1 MRFTEEELRIAKSV
15 DLCAVASHLGYTVRR
30 IGKYHTLKEM
40 DSIRIY
46 NRTHWFRWSRR
57 YEKGE
62 NGGSQIDFL
71 RVFAGMDVKE
81 AVFWLID
88 FTGYRRLESKE
99 TLHGVIL
106 PNGIAAE
113 ERKEFVLPEYAGSN
127 AYLYNYLVNQRE
139 IAKEVVDHFVKAGI
153 LYEAKN
159 YHNVVFVGTDASGTP
174 KFASMRGVFDRSGR
188 SFKCDVEGNDKQY
201 GFHLHR
207 EACIEIVVFEAAID
221 LLSYMTIYPDK
232 QCDLLALGMV
242 ADAPLD
248 RYLKDYPDIRRIS
261 FCLDNDEAGQK
272 AEQQMMEKYKGLGY
286 SVTGRIVPLEY
297 KDVNEWLVSERKN
310 KMLSNPIEKRFK

>member
-1 MRFTEEELRIAKSV
+1 MCKLNVTNSDGLAASGVEVLTES
-15 DLCAVASHLGYTVRR
+15 
-30 IGKYHTLKEM
+30 KYYLKEVKAP
-40 DSIRIY
+40 DGY
-46 NRTHWFRWSRR
+46 QVDENV
-57 YEKGE
+57 YEIGLE
-62 NGGSQIDFL
+62 YFTQYDESGSQIDFL

-81 AVFWLID
+81 AVFWLLD
-88 FTGYRRLESKE
+88 FTGYKRLESKE

-127 AYLYNYLVNQRE
+127 AYLYDYLVNQRG

-174 KFASMRGVFDRSGR
+174 KFASMRGVFDRNGK

-207 EACIEIVVFEAAID
+207 EACIEIVVFEASID

-242 ADAPLD
+242 ADVPLD
-248 RYLKDYPDIRRIS
+248 RYLKDYPAIRKIS
-261 FCLDNDEAGQK
+261 FCLDNDEPGQK

-286 SVTGRIVPLEY
+286 LVCSIYIFRIVTPH
-297 KDVNEWLVSERKN
+297 S
-310 KMLSNPIEKRFK
+310 

>member
-1 MRFTEEELRIAKSV
+1 MVLSYQT
-15 DLCAVASHLGYTVRR
+15 
-30 IGKYHTLKEM
+30 
-40 DSIRIY
+40 
-46 NRTHWFRWSRR
+46 
-57 YEKGE
+57 
-62 NGGSQIDFL
+62 GSQQ
-71 RVFAGMDVKE
+71 
-81 AVFWLID
+81 
-88 FTGYRRLESKE
+88 
-99 TLHGVIL
+99 
-106 PNGIAAE
+106 
-113 ERKEFVLPEYAGSN
+113 RKEFVLPEYAGSN
-127 AYLYNYLVNQRE
+127 AYLYNYLVNQRG
-139 IAKEVVDHFVKAGI
+139 IAKEVVDYFVKAGI

-174 KFASMRGVFDRSGR
+174 KFASMRGVFDRSGK

-248 RYLKDYPDIRRIS
+248 RYLKDYPAIRKIS
-261 FCLDNDEAGQK
+261 FCLDNDEPGQK
-272 AEQQMMEKYKGLGY
+272 AEQQMMEKYKRLGY
-286 SVTGRIVPLEY
+286 SASGGFVPSQY
-297 KDVNEWLVSERKN
+297 KDVNEWLVSERKS